1 MIHRNVQDVILSRLR
16 HFPAVALLGPR
27 QAGKTTLAKT
37 FSAAYYDLEIEQ
49 EKLKLDIQWEDI
61 IQSESM
67 IILDEAQN
75 YPEIFPRIRNAID
88 SKRGKNGR
96 FMILG
101 SVSPGL
107 MKQVS
112 EFLTGRIAL
121 CELSPFFS
129 MKSNREA

>member
-1 MIHRNVQDVILSRLR
+1 MIRRKIKDVILARLKQ
-16 HFPAVALLGPR
+16 FPAVAILGPR

-37 FSAAYYDLEIEQ
+37 FSDIYYDLEVEQ
-49 EKLKLDIQWEDI
+49 EKLRLDLQWDDI
-61 IQSESM
+61 IQSESI

-75 YPEIFPRIRNAID
+75 HPEIFPVIRNAID
-88 SKRGKNGR
+88 SERKKNRR

-112 EFLTGRIAL
+112 EFLTGRMAL
-121 CELSPFFS
+121 CELSPFF
-129 MKSNREA
+129 

>member
-1 MIHRNVQDVILSRLR
+1 MIPRKIQDIILSRLKQ
-16 HFPAVALLGPR
+16 FPAVALLGPR

-37 FSAAYYDLEIEQ
+37 FSDIYYDLEVEQ
-49 EKLKLDIQWEDI
+49 EKLRLDLQWDDI
-61 IQSESM
+61 IQSESI

-75 YPEIFPRIRNAID
+75 HPEIFPIIRNAID
-88 SKRGKNGR
+88 SERKKNGR

-121 CELSPFFS
+121 CELSPFFLV
-129 MKSNREA
+129 KYHREV